1 MRLVSVLL
9 TPLLLAWS
17 LPLFAQPWQFSRPV
31 DVTSGNLPG
40 VFHHLNSSGR
50 HNIAVSG
57 NTVAIAWED
66 NRNGTPSVYVARKD
80 RDATAFT
87 EIKVSGN
94 GEAYEPSLVALPND
108 RFAVA
113 WEEDGKIRARIIS
126 ASTAGPVFTLDGQ
139 ATQASL
145 TMSNQEL
152 LLVYAAQQDRY
163 SRIRLQHFA
172 IDGARLQARDNCP
185 VDAKAPVD
193 DQLYPTAV
201 SLANRL
207 VVAWE
212 DRRPGHTIIMAA
224 RTLPDATCR
233 FTAPQR
239 ISKKSSSGPRMPYGK
254 GYGVARVAMH
264 SFGNGQLLAAWADKR
279 NFREGYDIYAA
290 LYQNSDK
297 LFGKNMKVQDP
308 FGGVAQQW
316 HPAVAGDAAGT
327 VVVAWDDNRDGD
339 PNIMLS
345 WLEDGSWSD
354 DLTVPGASGSGE
366 QNQPSIILD
375 TNGDL
380 HLAWIERQTLNGPTR
395 LRYLY
400 APAQKN
406 PE

>member
-1 MRLVSVLL
+1 MRLVSTLF
-9 TPLLLAWS
+9 TPLLFAWS
-17 LPLFAQPWQFSRPV
+17 LPLIAQPWQFSQPV
-31 DVTSGNLPG
+31 DVTAGNRQG

-57 NTVAIAWED
+57 NTIAVTWED
-66 NRNGTPSVYVARKD
+66 NRNGTPSVYLARKD
-80 RDATAFT
+80 RKAAAFA
-87 EIKVSGN
+87 EIKISGN
-94 GEAYEPSLVALPND
+94 GEAYEPSLTALPND

-113 WEEDGKIRARIIS
+113 WEEDGKIRLRIID
-126 ASTAGPVFTLDGQ
+126 ASSLGPVFTVEGE

-145 TMSNQEL
+145 ATANRQL
-152 LLVYAAQQDRY
+152 LLVYTSHQDRY
-163 SRIRLQHFA
+163 ARIRLQRFA
-172 IDGARLQARDNCP
+172 VDGVNLRARDNCP
-185 VDAKAPVD
+185 VDANAPVD

-201 SLANRL
+201 SLTDRT

-224 RTLPDATCR
+224 GTLADATCR

-239 ISKKSSSGPRMPYGK
+239 ISEKSSGPRRPYGK
-254 GYGVARVAMH
+254 GHGVARVAMH
-264 SFGNGQLLAAWADKR
+264 SYGSGQILAAWADKR
-279 NFREGYDIYAA
+279 DFREGYDIYAA
-290 LYQNSDK
+290 LYQDKDK

-316 HPAVAGDAAGT
+316 HPAVAGDTAGT

-354 DLTVPGASGSGE
+354 DLPVPGASGPGE
-366 QNQPSIILD
+366 QNQPTITLD
-375 TNGDL
+375 SNGDL
-380 HLAWIERQTLNGPTR
+380 HLAWTERQTLNGPTR

-400 APAQKN
+400 APLQKN
-406 PE
+406 PD